1 MLDTEIKPARL
12 CQGEAIDTLLSLRF
26 TTFYASAFS
35 SPPDIVLYALEE
47 NKQIGIVRA
56 FWTEPGTVSYLVTLD
71 YESGERL
78 LLEDDQLGLCVSYAI
93 EDVSI
98 AHGGDSI
105 TVNAFSLVRA
115 ELVRTPKTYAIPNV
129 FCLPLRPAKA
139 WRWA

>member
-1 MLDTEIKPARL
+1 MIDTEIKPAKL
-12 CQGEAIDTLLSLRF
+12 CQGEAIDNLLSMRF
-26 TTFYASAFS
+26 ATFYQPQFS
-35 SPPDIVLYALEE
+35 SPPDIVLHALEG
-47 NKQIGIVRA
+47 NTQIGIVRA
-56 FWTEPGTVSYLVTLD
+56 FWTDPGTVSYLVTLD

-78 LLEDDQLGLCVSYAI
+78 MLENDQLGLCVTYAI

-98 AHGGDSI
+98 VHGGDAI
-105 TVNAFSLVRA
+105 AVNAFSLVRA